1 MTGFQS
7 MSKPQKVS
15 KALKQLAR
23 DLDIPVIAASQL
35 RRDAEGKEASF
46 PTSPIQPSLSVMLM
60 LLWQSTIYQALTERL
75 RLGRIASF
83 AS

>member
-1 MTGFQS
+1 

-35 RRDAEGKEASF
+35 RRDAEGKETA
-46 PTSPIQPSLSVMLM
+46 LSDFSD
-60 LLWQSTIYQALTERL
+60 STQLERDADVAMAIYNLPNP
-75 RLGRIASF
+75 
-83 AS
+83 